1 LRQAREEIET
11 SLEKYT
17 DLYDFAPIGYVI
29 PPGVDKHHN
38 LYRKEETTM
47 NILECAIKMEVEAR
61 MFFEKLA
68 ETTAVPELKNLF
80 TMLAES
86 EQEHHNALVG
96 MKEKIDFQKI
106 QFKEWQP
113 DACLF
118 KPLLAK
124 RDLTVDMME
133 ESDQYLQIIEE
144 EQKGISFYDELAA
157 QTKDEE
163 TRKILLLIAD
173 EERKHLSIVKNIYSF
188 VESPKNFLVNAEFS
202 NLKEY

>member
-1 LRQAREEIET
+1 
-11 SLEKYT
+11 
-17 DLYDFAPIGYVI
+17 
-29 PPGVDKHHN
+29 
-38 LYRKEETTM
+38 M

-68 ETTAVPELKNLF
+68 MTTTVSELKNLF
-80 TMLAES
+80 TLLAES

-96 MKEKIDFQKI
+96 MREKIDSQKV
-106 QFKEWQP
+106 QFKEWEP

-124 RDLTVDMME
+124 RDLIEE
-133 ESDQYLQIIEE
+133 ESDQYLQVVQEE
-144 EQKGISFYDELAA
+144 EKGIRFYEELAA

-163 TRKILLLIAD
+163 IRKILLMIAD

-188 VESPKNFLVNAEFS
+188 VESPKTFLVDAEFS